1 MLEKVTTHALTITH
15 EGFTGTSASFVVS
28 RTGEDVQGVDIVL
41 TDAVPDHG
49 PTGWVE
55 SPANGHRYKSVEAG
69 SWFECH
75 LAAIAMGAHIVTI
88 ADAAEQRWLLD
99 TFGADEPYWIG
110 LTDEPVEGAWRWV
123 TGEPLVYTNWGD
135 GEPNDAHTGGED
147 YAHMNWEGARPGSG
161 GWRDL
166 GYTGPDWYTVRKA
179 ILETGAIGGRE
190 TAPGYER

>member
-75 LAAIAMGAHIVTI
+75 LAAIAG
-88 ADAAEQRWLLD
+88 RN
-99 TFGADEPYWIG
+99 
-110 LTDEPVEGAWRWV
+110 R
-123 TGEPLVYTNWGD
+123 
-135 GEPNDAHTGGED
+135 
-147 YAHMNWEGARPGSG
+147 
-161 GWRDL
+161 
-166 GYTGPDWYTVRKA
+166 
-179 ILETGAIGGRE
+179 GAIFESTSSVSRALH
-190 TAPGYER
+190 T